1 MRSYKP
7 ASPGTGIAF
16 LYALLETYSNITIKG
31 GFGLVA
37 NGSWLY
43 GPPNATL
50 TGIYITYYFES
61 DGLLR
66 AMS

>member
-50 TGIYITYYFES
+50 TGIYITYYFAS